1 MQFSQLFSLF
11 WCPWDSWLHT
21 ALWEV
26 LLSYFCW
33 CWVGAPRRQLLVSG
47 GWWYKCN
54 SVCFEPEVAVLSL
67 HQPLKKS
74 TAHFLFSA
82 CCCTVH
88 TNAWVC
94 WPLPGLLTESTQPFG
109 SPFTQGTPHPMLN
122 VASFPDRQQHTDSK
136 ADSSHVA
143 NIPQLSSTVATGI
156 SWTGNASCPQLL
168 CSVGWYRSRLYMY
181 LNNLML
187 SP

>member
-21 ALWEV
+21 VLWEV

-33 CWVGAPRRQLLVSG
+33 CWVGARRRQLLVSG

-54 SVCFEPEVAVLSL
+54 LVCFKPEVAVLSL
-67 HQPLKKS
+67 HQLLKKS
-74 TAHFLFSA
+74 TVHFLFSVRA
-82 CCCTVH
+82 AAQCTQILGYADLSPVSWLKARNPLGHLSHEVH
-88 TNAWVC
+88 HIPCSV
-94 WPLPGLLTESTQPFG
+94 WPPF
-109 SPFTQGTPHPMLN
+109 Q
-122 VASFPDRQQHTDSK
+122 TDSNTQTVK
-136 ADSSHVA
+136 RTAVTWL
-143 NIPQLSSTVATGI
+143 IYQLSSTVTAGI

-168 CSVGWYRSRLYMY
+168 CSVGWYWSRLYMY